1 MFESI
6 SNKMRI
12 SLVLVLL
19 ICGGNLVWGE
29 TFSSENIPL
38 PEHPRPDF
46 QRQQWLNLNGPWQF
60 RFDKENVGQKQQWFK
75 AGTDLPM
82 TIMVPFPWGSKLSGV
97 EDKADIGWY
106 CRSITVPDS
115 WPAQRVF
122 LVIGACDWHTTAW
135 LDGNLLGNYQ
145 GGYTPF
151 EFDLTP
157 HLKKGKTHR
166 LVLRA
171 DDTPHKFKLEGKQGY
186 GRAAGIWQTVYL
198 ESRPPVALETIHF
211 TPDIDSS
218 KVTVKAIVDTYTS
231 EEMNLK
237 IQFKPH
243 DLANPIII
251 EKIPKGS
258 RVIEFDVHIEKQR
271 LWSLDDPYLYEVE
284 AVLTGPGEI
293 EDHVSTY
300 FGMRKVSVVK
310 LPGTDF
316 PYIALNDKPL
326 YLQLALDQAYH
337 PEGFYTFPSDEFMR
351 DEILRSRRIGLNGQ
365 RIHIKVEVPRKLYW
379 ADRLGVLIMA
389 DVPNSW
395 GPPDAKAR
403 QETETALRGMVRRD
417 YNHPAI
423 FSWVNFNET
432 WGLRTGRKGYTPET
446 QEWVASIY
454 KLTKKL
460 DPTRLVE
467 DNSPCN
473 LDHVATDINSWHAY
487 LPGYGW
493 RERLEQITRDTYPG
507 SKWNFIGGRTQAN
520 QPLLNSECGNVW
532 GYEGSAGDVDWSWD
546 YHIMMNEF
554 RRHPEI
560 CGWLYTEHHDVINEW
575 NGYYKYDRSDKY
587 TGMSEL
593 IEGMSLKDLHGQFYL
608 ASERELCRNVKP
620 GENVEVPLYVSF
632 MTDAAVSGNLTL
644 RAELFGW
651 DTFGRRETYSK
662 YQRDVSYSPW
672 MNKGLKPLPVT
683 MPGKPV
689 LAVLSLALEDGSGN
703 VLHRNFTTYLV
714 SQGESPREET
724 ITSNSGKIN
733 IVRLAPESFRKAEWS
748 LKQWNVLEGLK
759 VNGAGAGYFEYSLP
773 WPAGLNVEDIAEA
786 GLLAE
791 VSAKQLFGKDIEGA
805 RRQDGDFMRGK
816 GTHDPSSNPNSY
828 PMTDETRFPSAV
840 RIRVAGRAV
849 GTFDLKDDPADHRG
863 ILSWYSQKRDKKL
876 REAGSYGYLV
886 NAHIPKSVLREAAAQ
901 KEIVLRLEVDEALPG
916 GLAIYGERFGR
927 YPLDP
932 TFVFVLKN

>member
-1 MFESI
+1 MLESI

-19 ICGGNLVWGE
+19 ICGGNLLWGE
-29 TFSSENIPL
+29 TFSGDNIPL

-60 RFDKENVGQKQQWFK
+60 RFDEENVGQKQQWFK
-75 AGTDLPM
+75 ADTDFPE
-82 TIMVPFPWGSKLSGV
+82 TIMVPFPWGSKLSGI
-97 EDKADIGWY
+97 EDNADIGWY
-106 CRSITVPDS
+106 ARSITVPES
-115 WPAQRVF
+115 WQTHRVF

-135 LDGNLLGNYQ
+135 LDGNLLGDYQ

-198 ESRPPVALETIHF
+198 ESRPGVALETIHF
-211 TPDIDSS
+211 TPDIDSR
-218 KVTVKAIVDTYTS
+218 KVTVKAIFDKPAPVDMS
-231 EEMNLK
+231 LK
-237 IQFKPH
+237 LQFKPH
-243 DLANPIII
+243 DLANPNITQTVR
-251 EKIPKGS
+251 KGA
-258 RVIEFDVHIEKQR
+258 RGIEFEVSIEKQR
-271 LWSLDDPYLYEVE
+271 LWSLEDPYLYEVE
-284 AVLTGPGEI
+284 AVLLGPGEI

-300 FGMRKVSVVK
+300 FGMRKVSVVN

-316 PYIALNDKPL
+316 PYIALNDKPV

-337 PEGFYTFPSDEFMR
+337 PDGFYTFPSDDFMR

-395 GPPDAKAR
+395 GPPDAKMQ

-432 WGLRTGRKGYTPET
+432 WGLRTGKKGYTAET

-454 KLTKKL
+454 RLTKEL

-473 LDHVATDINSWHAY
+473 NDHVATDINSWHAY

-493 RERLEQITRDTYPG
+493 REMLEQITRDTYPG
-507 SKWNFIGGRTQAN
+507 SKWNFIGGRTQSN

-587 TGMSEL
+587 TGIPEL
-593 IEGMSLKDLHGQFYL
+593 IEGMSLRDLHGQFYL

-620 GENVEVPLYVSF
+620 GENIQVPLYASF
-632 MTDAAVSGNLTL
+632 MTDKAVSGNLTL

-651 DTFGRRETYSK
+651 DTFGRRETYSR
-662 YQRDVSYSPW
+662 YERAVSYSPW
-672 MNKGLKPLPVT
+672 MNKELKPISVT
-683 MPGKPV
+683 MPGKPA
-689 LAVLSLALEDGSGN
+689 LAVLSLALEDESGN

-714 SQGESPREET
+714 SQGQSPREET
-724 ITSNSGKIN
+724 ITSNSGKIKV
-733 IVRLAPESFRKAEWS
+733 VRLAPNSFKKAEWS
-748 LKQWNVLEGLK
+748 VKQWDVLEGLK

-786 GLLAE
+786 GFLAE
-791 VSAKQLFGKDIEGA
+791 VSAKQLFGKDREGA
-805 RRQDGDFMRGK
+805 RKREGDFMRGK

-828 PMTDETRFPSAV
+828 PMTDETRYPSAV
-840 RIRVAGRAV
+840 CIRVAGQAV
-849 GTFDLKDDPADHRG
+849 GTFDLQDDPADHRG
-863 ILSWYSQKRDKKL
+863 ILSWYSQKRDRKL
-876 REAGSYGYLV
+876 REAGSYGYLI
-886 NAHIPKSVLREAAAQ
+886 NAHIPKSVLREAAAR
-901 KEIVLRLEVDEALPG
+901 KEIVLRLQVDEALPG

-932 TFVFVLKN
+932 ILVFVLKN